1 MKKPNPKR
9 IDRENPEWTE
19 DTFTRARP
27 AKEVFPDL
35 AEYAAKRKR
44 RQRGPQVTP
53 TKVPMSL
60 RIDRDVLAFYKATG
74 QGWQARMNEAL
85 RRAAKL

>member
-19 DTFTRARP
+19 ETFARARP
-27 AKEVFPDL
+27 AKKVFPDL

-44 RQRGPQVTP
+44 GQRGPQATP

-74 QGWQARMNEAL
+74 QGWQGRMNEAL

>member
-19 DTFTRARP
+19 DTFARARP
-27 AKEVFPDL
+27 AREVFPDL
-35 AEYAAKRKR
+35 AEYSAKRKR
-44 RQRGPQVTP
+44 GQRGPQKTP

-60 RIDRDVLAFYKATG
+60 RIDPDVLAFYKATG
-74 QGWQARMNEAL
+74 LGWQARMNQAL